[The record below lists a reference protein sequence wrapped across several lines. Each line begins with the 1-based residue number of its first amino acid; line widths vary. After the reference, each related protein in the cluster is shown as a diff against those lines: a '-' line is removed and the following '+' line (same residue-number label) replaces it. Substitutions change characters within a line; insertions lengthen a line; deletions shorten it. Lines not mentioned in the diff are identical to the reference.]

1 MGGVTIDD
9 LLRRHAVV
17 AVDTMVFIYYLEDS
31 RPWSDL
37 IQPLF
42 EAWEAGT
49 HQGVTSVLTVLELT
63 VQPLRMQR
71 PEAARAYRDRLASFP
86 GLVLVPLDL
95 PVAQEA
101 ARLRATHGLS
111 TPDAIQVASAL
122 VAGAPVLLTN
132 DRRLAR
138 VPDLEVVMLDSL
150 LAV

>member
-1 MGGVTIDD
+1 M
-9 LLRRHAVV
+9 
-17 AVDTMVFIYYLEDS
+17 
-31 RPWSDL
+31 
-37 IQPLF
+37 
-42 EAWEAGT
+42 
-49 HQGVTSVLTVLELT
+49 
-63 VQPLRMQR
+63 QPLRMQR